1 MFETPYRERGSAS
14 DPDRPELGRLMQAA
28 RDGQIDVVV
37 VCDHGRLSR
46 DPSAMRQPLGRRVVS
61 FRWLPSAVG
70 RFERPPSAAGREFHY
85 QEV

>member
-28 RDGQIDVVV
+28 NDGQIDVVV

-46 DPSAMRQPLGRRVVS
+46 DPSALLKTLGELDRLGVAVMTARRCAS
-61 FRWLPSAVG
+61 R
-70 RFERPPSAAGREFHY
+70 
-85 QEV
+85 